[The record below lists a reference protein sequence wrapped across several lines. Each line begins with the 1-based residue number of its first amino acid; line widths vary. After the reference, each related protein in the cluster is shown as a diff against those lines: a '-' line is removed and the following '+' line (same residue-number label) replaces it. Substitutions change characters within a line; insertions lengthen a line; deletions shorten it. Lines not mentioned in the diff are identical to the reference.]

1 MIYDPDM
8 TWADLEGKAQREAR
22 SLLNGLKNGREV
34 YREWLSFRDGR
45 SDATIATALSKTEA
59 EITDLRK
66 CFLAM
71 DEIWD
76 FADNVASPIQG
87 DRLADLRKF
96 S

>member
-8 TWADLEGKAQREAR
+8 TWADLEAKAQREAR
-22 SLLNGLKNGREV
+22 SLLNALKNSKEV

-45 SDATIATALSKTEA
+45 ADSVIATALSKTEA
-59 EITDLRK
+59 EVTDLRK

-71 DEIWD
+71 DEIFD
-76 FADNVASPIQG
+76 FADNVASPTQG